1 MWNFFLIPCNMEL
14 RRIFVLLGVL
24 LILVDLHDIERLGGG
39 TLSFFNYTMIRT

>member
-1 MWNFFLIPCNMEL
+1 MIPCNMEL

-39 TLSFFNYTMIRT
+39 TLSFFNYSMIRT